1 MVTFFISIVLLLAGY
16 FVYGRIVER
25 ILVIRYDRKT
35 PAYTH
40 TDGVDYV
47 PMSWHKIFL
56 IQFLNIAGLGPIFG
70 AVMGAMYGHSAFLW
84 IVFGTIFGGA
94 VHDYFSGML
103 SIRNDGMSLPEI
115 VGKYMG
121 TGFKQF
127 MRVFTVLLM
136 MLVGAVFVAGPSKL
150 LAGMTDGYIGVTVW
164 SIIIFIYYISATLL
178 PIDKLIGKI
187 YPIFGFAMLFMAV
200 GIAASMI
207 WNGVTMPEIN
217 LSNVRNMHPDADKYP
232 LFPMLFISIACG
244 AISGFHATQSP
255 LMARCLKNERQGRRV
270 FYGAMVAEGVVALIW
285 AAAAI
290 SFFGSVGGLQEF
302 LQKHGNN
309 AAVVV
314 DEIAHSWLGRFG
326 GLLAIIGVIAA
337 PITSG
342 DTAFRSARLI
352 VADFINYS
360 QKSIINRII
369 VSTPLFV
376 VALGILQI
384 NFDVI
389 WRYFAWSN
397 QTLATAT
404 LWTITVYLAKAGK
417 FYWITLLPS
426 LFMTMVI
433 STYIVVAPEGLN
445 LPTTVGYIVGMA
457 CTLCALATFIRWFF
471 RSDAKISDINFQSKR
486 NENNEKQ
493 NTDTQIVYTCLRQN
507 YENNEKLSQ

>member
-1 MVTFFISIVLLLAGY
+1 VVTFFISIALLLAGY
-16 FVYGRIVER
+16 FLYSKIVER
-25 ILVIRYDRKT
+25 IFVIQSDRKT

-47 PMSWHKIFL
+47 PMSWYKIFL

-70 AVMGAMYGHSAFLW
+70 AIMGAMYGHAAFLW

-115 VGKYMG
+115 MGKYMG

-127 MRVFTVLLM
+127 MRAFTVLLM
-136 MLVGAVFVAGPSKL
+136 VLVGAVFVAGPSKL
-150 LAGMTDGYIGVTVW
+150 LANMTSGYLDVTVW
-164 SIIIFIYYISATLL
+164 SVVIFVYYIGATLL

-187 YPIFGFAMLFMAV
+187 YPFFGSAILFMAL
-200 GIAASMI
+200 GIVISMI
-207 WNGVTMPEIN
+207 WNGITIPEMS
-217 LSNVRNMHPDADKYP
+217 LSNLRNMHPVADKYP

-255 LMARCLKNERQGRRV
+255 MMARCLKNERQGRRV
-270 FYGAMVAEGVVALIW
+270 FYGAMVAEGIVALIW

-290 SFFGSVGGLQEF
+290 CFFGSVGGLQEF
-302 LQKHGNN
+302 LQANDNN

-314 DEIAHSWLGRFG
+314 NKISHSWLGKFG

-352 VADFINYS
+352 VADFINFS

-369 VSTPLFV
+369 VSTPLFII
-376 VALGILQI
+376 ALGILQI

-404 LWTITVYLAKAGK
+404 LWTITVYLVKANK

-433 STYIVVAPEGLN
+433 STYIIVAPEGLGLSSN
-445 LPTTVGYIVGMA
+445 IGYLIGTV
-457 CTLCALATFIRWFF
+457 CTLCTLAIFIHWFRKTKSKVQQYLF
-471 RSDAKISDINFQSKR
+471 KI
-486 NENNEKQ
+486 E
-493 NTDTQIVYTCLRQN
+493 
-507 YENNEKLSQ
+507 

>member
-1 MVTFFISIVLLLAGY
+1 MFTFFISIALLIAGY
-16 FVYGRIVER
+16 FLYSKIVER
-25 ILVIRYDRKT
+25 IFVIQPKRKT

-47 PMSWHKIFL
+47 PMSWYKIFL

-70 AVMGAMYGHSAFLW
+70 AIMGAMYGHAAFLW

-103 SIRNDGMSLPEI
+103 SIRNNGMSLPEI

-127 MRVFTVLLM
+127 MRAFTVLLM
-136 MLVGAVFVAGPSKL
+136 VLVGAVFVAGPSKL
-150 LAGMTDGYIGVTVW
+150 LANMTPGYIGVTVW
-164 SIIIFIYYISATLL
+164 YIIIFVYYIGATLL

-187 YPIFGFAMLFMAV
+187 YPFFGFAMLFMAL
-200 GIAASMI
+200 GIAISMI
-207 WNGVTMPEIN
+207 WNSVTMPEMSFSN
-217 LSNVRNMHPDADKYP
+217 LHNMHPNADKYP

-270 FYGAMVAEGVVALIW
+270 FYGAMVAEGIVALIW

-290 SFFGSVGGLQEF
+290 CFFGSVGGLQEF
-302 LQKHGNN
+302 LQANDNN

-314 DEIAHSWLGRFG
+314 DKIAHTWLGKFG
-326 GLLAIIGVIAA
+326 GLLAIIGVIVA

-360 QKSIINRII
+360 QKSISNRII
-369 VSTPLFV
+369 ASMPLFIA
-376 VALGILQI
+376 ALGILQI
-384 NFDVI
+384 NFDII

-404 LWTITVYLAKAGK
+404 LWTITVYLAKANK

-433 STYIVVAPEGLN
+433 STYIMIAPEGVGLSSN
-445 LPTTVGYIVGMA
+445 IGYIIGSI
-457 CTLCALATFIRWFF
+457 CTLVSLAIFIRW
-471 RSDAKISDINFQSKR
+471 
-486 NENNEKQ
+486 
-493 NTDTQIVYTCLRQN
+493 
-507 YENNEKLSQ
+507 KLKN